1 MLSNCYGVIWMLHG
15 NLMKWYRFYVRT
27 LLDYSLE
34 RSLALNYSFDIYIV
48 SRGRLPPSVYLI
60 NNTRVIRMAVVANDP
75 ADFSR
80 NSYSQRTLNDL
91 LDSNGHSN
99 NRIDLLRLVGAD
111 RDVVQMWELV
121 HYLINDNVLR
131 HVQQLHLMVYIG
143 KFTSWCEDFVV
154 GALLICD
161 DICYV
166 NANWQERLDWNDLLM
181 FR

>member
-1 MLSNCYGVIWMLHG
+1 
-15 NLMKWYRFYVRT
+15 
-27 LLDYSLE
+27 
-34 RSLALNYSFDIYIV
+34 
-48 SRGRLPPSVYLI
+48 
-60 NNTRVIRMAVVANDP
+60 MAVVANDP

-143 KFTSWCEDFVV
+143 KFTS
-154 GALLICD
+154 
-161 DICYV
+161 
-166 NANWQERLDWNDLLM
+166 
-181 FR
+181 